1 MIFNSD
7 PWKYLLKI
15 HTTRCKQMYSSENTN
30 SNLKNKQG
38 LNYLSIVK
46 NLRLKNVNKTII
58 EQININSIS
67 SKFDQLE

>member
-1 MIFNSD
+1 
-7 PWKYLLKI
+7 
-15 HTTRCKQMYSSENTN
+15 MYSSENTN